1 MKVIWLKRARK
12 DLNDAINWL
21 NRHNPTAA
29 KKAAR
34 LINLQV
40 NQLNVYPQLG
50 RVGDIDGTREL
61 VIQQTRYIAA
71 YQIDAQT
78 DQIKILALMHESM
91 QWPEEF

>member
-12 DLNDAINWL
+12 DLNDANNWL

-50 RVGDIDGTREL
+50 RVGDKDGTREL

-71 YQIDAQT
+71 YQIDVQT

>member
-21 NRHNPTAA
+21 TRHNPTAA